1 MIIEVLFFGQARDI
15 AGARSLR
22 MEVPE
27 DTSVMTLRKLL
38 AERFSGLDEG
48 LQFAVAV
55 NEVYAENRKAIQAG
69 DVVAVLP
76 PVSGG

>member
-1 MIIEVLFFGQARDI
+1 MIIEVLFFGQARD
-15 AGARSLR
+15 
-22 MEVPE
+22 
-27 DTSVMTLRKLL
+27 L
-38 AERFSGLDEG
+38 ADAG

-55 NEVYAENRKAIQAG
+55 NEVYAENQKAIQAG